1 MQPFP
6 DVSRANELL
15 TTGQMAEADRLAALA
30 GVPGL
35 TLMEAAG
42 RAVADVAARVLSD
55 RGRGEH
61 RITVLAGPGNNGGD
75 GFVAARLLQDR
86 GFAVRLVLA
95 GDRARLTGDAA
106 HMAAAWERRG
116 AIAPLGDGRDAFGD
130 ADLMID
136 ALFGAGLT
144 RPLEVSVQQVV
155 ELLNG
160 TVGRPVVAVDVPSG
174 LDGNTGRPV
183 GRSAVRASHTVTF
196 FRLKPGHALYPG
208 RALCGEIVLADIG
221 IPDAVLWPP
230 NDDLEDDAQLTLPAS
245 VLTYDTTQ
253 TELITRCDAK
263 RALTD
268 HRVHKYARGHA
279 LVVSGPAHRT
289 GAARLA
295 ARAALRTGA
304 GLVTVASPP
313 DAVAVNAAHL
323 TAIMIAPFDGADG
336 LDALL
341 SDDRITAL
349 VIGPATGV
357 GAATCALVKTAL
369 VADPQRHHLSIVLDA
384 DALTSFADDPQ
395 ALFDAIA
402 PADAE
407 LVDIHRASPRVV
419 LTPHD
424 GEFARLF
431 PDLEGSRLDRAR
443 AAADRSGA
451 VVLLKGADTVI
462 ATPKGDAAIATNG
475 PPWLATAGSGD
486 VLAGLIA
493 GELAMGRDA
502 YMAARAA
509 VWLHGEAANRFG
521 PGLIAEDLPE
531 QLPAVLRGF
540 EGVQSVV

>member
-6 DVSRANELL
+6 DVSLANELL
-15 TTGQMAEADRLAALA
+15 TTAQMAEADRLAGVA

-42 RAVADVAARVLSD
+42 RAVADVAQRVLQD
-55 RGRGEH
+55 RGRAEH

-86 GFAVRLVLA
+86 GFTVRVVLA

-116 AIAPLGDGRDAFGD
+116 KTVQLGDGRDAFGG
-130 ADLMID
+130 AHLIID
-136 ALFGAGLT
+136 ALFGAGLD
-144 RPLEVSVQQVV
+144 RPLDGAVREVV
-155 ELLNG
+155 ELLNCTIG
-160 TVGRPVVAVDVPSG
+160 WPVVAVDVPSG

-183 GRSAVRASHTVTF
+183 GGLVVRATHTVTF

-230 NDDLEDDAQLTLPAS
+230 NDDLEDDEQLTLPAS
-245 VLTYDTTQ
+245 VLTYDTAQ
-253 TELITRCDAK
+253 TELITRRDAK

-268 HRVHKYARGHA
+268 HRAHKYARGHA
-279 LVVSGPAHRT
+279 VVVSGPSHRT

-304 GLVTVASPP
+304 GLVTVASPT

-323 TAIMIAPFDGADG
+323 TAIMIAPFEGADG
-336 LDALL
+336 LNAVL
-341 SDDRITAL
+341 SDNRINAL
-349 VIGPATGV
+349 VIGPAIGV
-357 GAATCALVKTAL
+357 GSATRDLVKAAL
-369 VADPQRHHLSIVLDA
+369 VADPPRHHLSIVLDA
-384 DALTSFADDPQ
+384 DALTSFANDPQ

-402 PADAE
+402 PADAD

-431 PDLEGSRLDRAR
+431 PDLDGSKLDRAR

-502 YMAARAA
+502 YSAACAA
-509 VWLHGEAANRFG
+509 VWLHGECANRFG

-540 EGVQSVV
+540 EGGHTVV